1 MNTTQIKLRELMQ
14 IGVGKAF
21 PIPFSS
27 CDNVQ
32 NPFWR
37 LL

>member
-1 MNTTQIKLRELMQ
+1 MNTTQIILRELMQ
-14 IGVGKAF
+14 IGAGKAF
-21 PIPFSS
+21 PIPFSP

-37 LL
+37 SL